1 MQDAGLV
8 PRWRGKKTRWYAR
21 PATNTADSVVLQ
33 NKQRRAFLNV
43 PRPRPP
49 QPTPLAHAQLPAH
62 LARRPQRIEL
72 QPASTV
78 CVASLAGRAKR
89 VAMSDESETPG
100 ERVSRFREHTNTN
113 SSIRAPPAELW
124 RDVDTEGLMDQFH
137 DDNAGTPAVTKDGA
151 HPRRIMERQPVA
163 ERRIAQPRGATTAA
177 GKGSGAATTAAS
189 SEGAL
194 GRFSRVFASVF
205 GGVLGKRKA
214 GHADAEPAAAAADS
228 TSVSPEQAVLDER
241 KRAAEEAYHVA
252 KAQGLLPAPK
262 VFVRPG
268 MAPRAWSAGTSS
280 SSRSSIR
287 VVEADD
293 ARHGRGGH
301 HLQHLYTHCN
311 SNQPDSPK
319 HSYTRSHSYP
329 VPSAPA
335 PRPPHPGKR
344 RKIAQQGRPDQ
355 AEEALAP
362 RQQPRG
368 EARERE
374 KGTRKRAWE

>member
-1 MQDAGLV
+1 
-8 PRWRGKKTRWYAR
+8 
-21 PATNTADSVVLQ
+21 
-33 NKQRRAFLNV
+33 
-43 PRPRPP
+43 
-49 QPTPLAHAQLPAH
+49 
-62 LARRPQRIEL
+62 
-72 QPASTV
+72 
-78 CVASLAGRAKR
+78 
-89 VAMSDESETPG
+89 MSDESETPA

-124 RDVDTEGLMDQFH
+124 RDLDTEALMDKFH
-137 DDNAGTPAVTKDGA
+137 DDDNAGTPAVK
-151 HPRRIMERQPVA
+151 RQPVAA
-163 ERRIAQPRGATTAA
+163 ERRIAQPRGGTKAATT
-177 GKGSGAATTAAS
+177 AATTAAS

-214 GHADAEPAAAAADS
+214 GHADAEPVDS
-228 TSVSPEQAVLDER
+228 TTTVSPEQAVLDDR
-241 KRAAEEAYHVA
+241 KRAAEEAYHLA

-287 VVEADD
+287 LVEADD

-301 HLQHLYTHCN
+301 HYYN
-311 SNQPDSPK
+311 SNNHHPNNPK
-319 HSYTRSHSYP
+319 HSYTRTHSYP
-329 VPSAPA
+329 VPTTPA
-335 PRPPHPGKR
+335 PRPTHPGKR
-344 RKIAQQGRPDQ
+344 RKIAHQGRPDQ

-368 EARERE
+368 EARDGE
-374 KGTRKRAWE
+374 KGTRKRPWE